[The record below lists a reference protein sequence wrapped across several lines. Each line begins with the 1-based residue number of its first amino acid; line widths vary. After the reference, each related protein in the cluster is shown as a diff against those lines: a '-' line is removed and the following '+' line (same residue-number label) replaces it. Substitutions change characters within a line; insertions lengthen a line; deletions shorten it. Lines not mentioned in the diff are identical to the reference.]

1 MQWTRSAALR
11 SPLTPTVR
19 PHSERLPPLINTP
32 RPSVESFLRLF
43 ARLLAALLGSF
54 FGVVATLV
62 AGLAYFA
69 LLGTADARFS
79 SAALAAAV
87 FVLPSAY
94 APALPGAI
102 LGIAWTALSARH
114 RAFRITTAF
123 SIASGLAGG
132 SVGLWFTYRTPAIPT
147 LSAVAFSALSW
158 ALTARIAAAVDLA
171 RTRHNAS
178 SCHGAA

>member
-11 SPLTPTVR
+11 SPLTPDVR
-19 PHSERLPPLINTP
+19 PHFGRPPALINTS
-32 RPSVESFLRLF
+32 RPSAESFLHLF
-43 ARLLAALLGSF
+43 ARLLAALVGSF
-54 FGVVATLV
+54 VGVVATLV
-62 AGLAYFA
+62 AGVAYFA

-79 SAALAAAV
+79 SAALAAAM

-102 LGIAWTALSARH
+102 LGIAWTALSPRH
-114 RAFRITTAF
+114 GAFRRTTAF
-123 SIASGLAGG
+123 SFVSGLAGA
-132 SVGLWFTYRTPAIPT
+132 SVGFWFTYRTPAVPT

-158 ALTARIAAAVDLA
+158 ALIAGIAAAVVLA
-171 RTRHNAS
+171 TTRHSAS